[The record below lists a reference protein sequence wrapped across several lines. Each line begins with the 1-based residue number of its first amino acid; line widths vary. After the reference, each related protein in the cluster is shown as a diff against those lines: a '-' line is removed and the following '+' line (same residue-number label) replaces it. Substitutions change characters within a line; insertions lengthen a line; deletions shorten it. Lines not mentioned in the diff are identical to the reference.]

1 MNNKIFKT
9 ILGTLLGTMLFSAPT
24 FAAGLAV
31 EFETDLLP
39 LFNETNFTPG
49 DSIQKWA
56 KVTNTSG
63 ETKAIITEAIK
74 VVDGDSDGNKLGD
87 VLEIEINDSTGNI
100 YSDTLTNFFNVG
112 ELYLSDVTNGVTEQ
126 YDYIISFIIGADN
139 EYQADNLGFDILIG
153 FEGEEG
159 GVVSGGGGGGG
170 TLPGLT
176 IYNEGNIN
184 ASSTSATIT
193 WNTSYDATS
202 RVIYDISP
210 NKFDFSAGEMKYG
223 YADYKDGDDIFDF
236 SKGTYHSV
244 TLTGLTFGTTYYYRC
259 VSHASPA
266 TIGQEHSFTTLTK
279 EEAVAE
285 NDEFLISNAE
295 SNPNDLISNENTKEG
310 EGENIGVIPSS
321 ETGVGAVTTEGE
333 TVEGE
338 ESSLEGDLAKIVK
351 ETAETSGKAGLF
363 GANLVSFL
371 KNIPWWLLV
380 IIAVLIFLGLFLT
393 RKKHRKEKQGKL
405 NV

>member
-1 MNNKIFKT
+1 MNKIFKT
-9 ILGTLLGTMLFSAPT
+9 ILGTLLWTMLFSVPV

-31 EFETDLLP
+31 DFESEP
-39 LFNETNFTPG
+39 LFSESNFIPG
-49 DSIQKWA
+49 DSVTKWI
-56 KVTNTSG
+56 KVSNTSG
-63 ETKAIITEAIK
+63 KTKTIITEAINI
-74 VVDGDSDGNKLGD
+74 VDSDNLSD
-87 VLEIEINDSTGNI
+87 VLEIEIKDGSDVLYNDTLAEFFNDSEIILNSITTESSKQ
-100 YSDTLTNFFNVG
+100 YNF
-112 ELYLSDVTNGVTEQ
+112 T
-126 YDYIISFIIGADN
+126 ISFITGSDN

-159 GVVSGGGGGGG
+159 GVVSGGGGGGGG

-223 YADYKDGDDIFDF
+223 YADYKDGDDILGPG
-236 SKGTYHSV
+236 KGTYHSI

-279 EEAVAE
+279 EEALEREEAE
-285 NDEFLISNAE
+285 EGV
-295 SNPNDLISNENTKEG
+295 TGEG
-310 EGENIGVIPSS
+310 ETGGTGISGTGENIGGIPSS
-321 ETGVGAVTTEGE
+321 GTETGAVTTEGE

-338 ESSLEGDLAKIVK
+338 ESSLEGDLAKIIK
-351 ETAETSGKAGLF
+351 ETAETPEKTGLF

-371 KNIPWWLLV
+371 KNIPWWILI

>member
-1 MNNKIFKT
+1 MNKIFKI

-159 GVVSGGGGGGG
+159 GVVSGGGGAAAE
-170 TLPGLT
+170 L
-176 IYNEGNIN
+176 
-184 ASSTSATIT
+184 
-193 WNTSYDATS
+193 S
-202 RVIYDISP
+202 RD
-210 NKFDFSAGEMKYG
+210 
-223 YADYKDGDDIFDF
+223 
-236 SKGTYHSV
+236 
-244 TLTGLTFGTTYYYRC
+244 
-259 VSHASPA
+259 
-266 TIGQEHSFTTLTK
+266 
-279 EEAVAE
+279 
-285 NDEFLISNAE
+285 
-295 SNPNDLISNENTKEG
+295 
-310 EGENIGVIPSS
+310 
-321 ETGVGAVTTEGE
+321 
-333 TVEGE
+333 
-338 ESSLEGDLAKIVK
+338 
-351 ETAETSGKAGLF
+351 
-363 GANLVSFL
+363 
-371 KNIPWWLLV
+371 
-380 IIAVLIFLGLFLT
+380 
-393 RKKHRKEKQGKL
+393 
-405 NV
+405 

>member
-1 MNNKIFKT
+1 MKMNKIFKT
-9 ILGTLLGTMLFSAPT
+9 ILGTLLWTMLFSVPV

-31 EFETDLLP
+31 DFESEP
-39 LFNETNFTPG
+39 LFSESNFIPG
-49 DSIQKWA
+49 DSVTKWI
-56 KVTNTSG
+56 KVSNTSG
-63 ETKAIITEAIK
+63 KTKTIITEAINI
-74 VVDGDSDGNKLGD
+74 VDSDNLSD
-87 VLEIEINDSTGNI
+87 VLEIEIKDGSDVLYNDTLAEFFNDSEIILNSITTESSKQ
-100 YSDTLTNFFNVG
+100 YNF
-112 ELYLSDVTNGVTEQ
+112 T
-126 YDYIISFIIGADN
+126 ISFITGSDN

-159 GVVSGGGGGGG
+159 GVVSGGGGGGGG